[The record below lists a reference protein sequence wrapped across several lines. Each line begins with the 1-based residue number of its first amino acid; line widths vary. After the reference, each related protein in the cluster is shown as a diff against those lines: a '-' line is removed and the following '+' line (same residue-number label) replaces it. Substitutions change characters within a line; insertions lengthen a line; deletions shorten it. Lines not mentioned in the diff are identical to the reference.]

1 MPLGIRRSSI
11 RPLSSM
17 GGYAVDP
24 WRSVRRTVGV
34 ALSGWAAAAAT
45 AGVSYLSLRWVA
57 VPIIVG
63 TAMCVGFV
71 VLLWIL
77 HRAAWIGVLS
87 LVPGA
92 FILFGAVQYAPEAA
106 LELRG
111 VRESVVIVADS
122 VDETGGDNHRFT
134 LRTADGEE
142 LEERLTYNG
151 DAWAPEVGDRFDVV
165 RDPEGVV
172 PMEQADDVDPAGRLD
187 GLIGGLVAWTLM
199 AVLAGRRGHVRRRR
213 GKTDSLLLS
222 L

>member
-1 MPLGIRRSSI
+1 MPFRIRRSSI
-11 RPLSSM
+11 RPLSAM

-24 WRSVRRTVGV
+24 WRSFRRTVGV
-34 ALSGWAAAAAT
+34 VLFGWAAAAVT
-45 AGVSYLSLRWVA
+45 AGASYLALRWVW
-57 VPIIVG
+57 VPIAVG
-63 TAMCVGFV
+63 VVLCLAFV
-71 VLLWIL
+71 VLLLLL
-77 HRAAWIGVLS
+77 HRAGWIALLS
-87 LVPGA
+87 FVPGL
-92 FILFGAVQYAPEAA
+92 FILVGAVQYAPEAA
-106 LELRG
+106 LEVRG
-111 VRESVVIVADS
+111 VREGVVIVADS

-151 DAWAPEVGDRFDVV
+151 SGAPRVGERLDVL

-172 PMEQADDVDPAGRLD
+172 PMEQADEVDAAGRLN
-187 GLIGGLVAWTLM
+187 GLVVGLVAWTLM

>member
-1 MPLGIRRSSI
+1 MPFRIRRSTI
-11 RPLSSM
+11 RPLSAM

-24 WRSVRRTVGV
+24 WQSFRRTVGV
-34 ALSGWAAAAAT
+34 VLFGWAAAAVT
-45 AGVSYLSLRWVA
+45 AGASYLALRWVW
-57 VPIIVG
+57 VPIAVG
-63 TAMCVGFV
+63 VPLCLGFV
-71 VLLWIL
+71 TLLMLL
-77 HRAAWIGVLS
+77 HRAGWIALLS
-87 LVPGA
+87 FVPGL
-92 FILFGAVQYAPEAA
+92 FILVGAVQYAPEAA
-106 LELRG
+106 LEVRG

-151 DAWAPEVGDRFDVV
+151 DNFGLEVGDRLDVL
-165 RDPEGVV
+165 RDPEGVA
-172 PMEQADDVDPAGRLD
+172 PMEQVDRVDAAGRLS

-213 GKTDSLLLS
+213 GKADSLLLS